1 MKTFDW
7 RACFKKHP
15 VFWDLAEDE
24 LASLLDD
31 SLSREIICQPQQ
43 VIVSEGD
50 QGDSVFLIG
59 EGEVN
64 VLLKGDGEPSTPI
77 ATLGPGE
84 LFGEM
89 AVLEGRPRMATVIA
103 GEYAVL
109 LEIDGGPFREF
120 LVKHPE
126 IEFKIA
132 AKLSERLRDLTE
144 HVLTAR
150 FKDVDQKLELFNNR
164 LDSELR
170 VIDASMKATQAVFDQ
185 TNKRANEIIDS
196 ADRSRKGLTTAAMAI
211 GVVITVLGFLGFEK
225 VGKMDHALKV
235 LDDFESK
242 SEQIKSLEQDL
253 KQIDE
258 LEREL
263 RAKAERINSIEEFQ
277 GLSIQSAVDTFE
289 KDLMANNPDARI
301 HYESLMKQNDSDV
314 TNKLFK
320 KVWGGLFGRP
330 IFGLDGSRVRDNYID
345 LLEYSIGGD
354 YLTPK
359 QRVISYYLMLSGM
372 AMSGDS
378 RYTNYLRSFKN
389 SVRAYAASDESLEEE
404 LRTDFDL
411 CTFVAFLEVEA
422 SGEQDTDTDDTIHI
436 KKSKLEEIWGVV
448 DQTPVS
454 VPECF
459 QEE

>member
-7 RACFKKHP
+7 RACFNKHP

-43 VIVSEGD
+43 VIVREGD

-64 VLLKGDGEPSTPI
+64 VLLKGDGEPGT
-77 ATLGPGE
+77 
-84 LFGEM
+84 
-89 AVLEGRPRMATVIA
+89 

-196 ADRSRKGLTTAAMAI
+196 ADRSRSRLTTTVTVAG
-211 GVVITVLGFLGFEK
+211 GVITIIVTVLGFIGFN
-225 VGKMDHALKV
+225 L
-235 LDDFESK
+235 SK
-242 SEQIKSLEQDL
+242 ELQDELANAKALEQTISALVERKKDIEAYSARMD
-253 KQIDE
+253 K
-258 LEREL
+258 LEYDIEEGIKRFHL
-263 RAKAERINSIEEFQ
+263 RASIPRLAEFFGEDDTKSAYELYEELMSLDKPEISIEVFKLVQRGLWNPTLRDGFIEF
-277 GLSIQSAVDTFE
+277 LKESVRRF
-289 KDLMANNPDARI
+289 DLTK
-301 HYESLMKQNDSDV
+301 EQTV
-314 TNKLFK
+314 T
-320 KVWGGLFGRP
+320 
-330 IFGLDGSRVRDNYID
+330 
-345 LLEYSIGGD
+345 
-354 YLTPK
+354 
-359 QRVISYYLMLSGM
+359 SYYLCLSAMVSVGIEGDEESYQRTLDNYRKSADEYREDGKRSDSIREKIQNEFPIEDFKDLVRLECM
-372 AMSGDS
+372 AASACGDD
-378 RYTNYLRSFKN
+378 
-389 SVRAYAASDESLEEE
+389 SDESSQPLPDEFES
-404 LRTDFDL
+404 R
-411 CTFVAFLEVEA
+411 VA
-422 SGEQDTDTDDTIHI
+422 
-436 KKSKLEEIWGVV
+436 KLTEIWEI
-448 DQTPVS
+448 
-454 VPECF
+454 VP
-459 QEE
+459 